1 MFPLLRRSAAG
12 NAAFTLIE
20 LCAVVA
26 LVAVFSGFAVVLI
39 GGVQARAVG
48 ARAQGE
54 LAVLAQALEAYR
66 RQYGDYPA
74 AANAGEFFDSLAG
87 RRGPRG
93 NVLDPPGRRL
103 IETSRFTLRDSDLQA
118 AGNVLLD
125 PWNQP
130 YQYVGFTR
138 TANGVTARGYVLFSS
153 GPDGRAKPGDP
164 PVAGATAG
172 DPDLTDPDNADNLYA
187 NR

>member
-1 MFPLLRRSAAG
+1 MCPLLRRSAAG
-12 NAAFTLIE
+12 AAAFTLIE

-26 LVAVFSGFAVVLI
+26 LVAVLSGFAVVLI
-39 GGVQARAVG
+39 GGVQARAAG

-74 AANAGEFFDSLAG
+74 AADAGEFFDSLTG
-87 RRGPRG
+87 RRGPRR
-93 NVLDPPGRRL
+93 NVLDPPGRTL
-103 IETSRFTLRDSDLQA
+103 IETSRFTLRDSDPRA
-118 AGNVLLD
+118 AGNAVLD

-130 YQYVGFTR
+130 YHYAGFTR
-138 TANGVTARGYVLFSS
+138 TANDVASHGYVLFSS
-153 GPDGRAKPGDP
+153 GPDGRAKPDDP